1 MNLPVHWYK
10 HVEAWTSQHRHT
22 TNLSQNCVVHVYMM
36 YFLIYYVYKCKEDK
50 GKPNISSCSNKEG
63 LFIKLFMRIF
73 KENLDI

>member
-10 HVEAWTSQHRHT
+10 HVEVGTSQHRHT
-22 TNLSQNCVVHVYMM
+22 TNLSQKCCTCVYDV
-36 YFLIYYVYKCKEDK
+36 FLIYCVYKCKEDK
-50 GKPNISSCSNKEG
+50 GKPNISSCLNKEG